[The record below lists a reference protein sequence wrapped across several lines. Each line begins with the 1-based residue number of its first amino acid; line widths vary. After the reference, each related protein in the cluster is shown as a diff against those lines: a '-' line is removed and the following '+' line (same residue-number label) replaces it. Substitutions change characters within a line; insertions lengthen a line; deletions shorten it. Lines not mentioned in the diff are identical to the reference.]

1 MSDQNTITLS
11 PQQQQ
16 ILDRLK
22 AFVKQD
28 ERRVFILKG
37 YAGTGKTTLM
47 RFFIEELEKVQKNFR
62 LLSTTGRAAKILSN
76 YTGHAATTIHG
87 MVYKFKDFNKDVTD
101 IKAEIT
107 SVEDSGQLFL
117 VFEATTLPTENRT
130 GTVYIVDEASM
141 ISDIA
146 EEDVTQAQ
154 FGSGRFLSDLLKY
167 DDLKDSKF
175 VFIGDPCQ
183 LPPILGNI
191 SPALSPEYFSS
202 IFHLSA
208 QEGVLTKIL
217 RQENSIIAAGDYLR
231 NLWEAAPIEESV
243 YMGRTTWG
251 PPFQMSIFHDVH
263 VLKNPQE
270 LERLYIDSVRA
281 KGYNDAV
288 FICNS
293 NYKCYD
299 TSSRVR
305 QALGFSG
312 SLQQGELLMVVQNQS
327 TTGLMNGDM
336 VEVINV
342 SPENQRVCKQV
353 LTPERITATLVFREV
368 RVRELFTKREVATL
382 LLETVLEGRMP
393 NLDPGRQSGLFR
405 DFILR
410 MNRMGID
417 NKKDVAEF
425 EQAMRMD
432 PFLNALRC
440 NYGYAVTCHKAQ
452 GGEWNSVFI
461 QMPRNLTAN
470 PVKTKYQWF
479 YTALTRAKE
488 SVYLSKDF
496 FIQ

>member
-1 MSDQNTITLS
+1 MTPNDITLS

-16 ILDRLK
+16 ILDRLM

-28 ERRVFILKG
+28 RQRVFILKG

-47 RFFIEELEKVQKNFR
+47 RFFIEELEKTQKDFR

-76 YTGHAATTIHG
+76 YTGHVASTIHG
-87 MVYKFKDFNKDVTD
+87 MVYKFKDFNKDISD
-101 IKAEIT
+101 IEAEIT
-107 SVEDSGQLFL
+107 SVDDSGQLYL
-117 VFEATTLPTENRT
+117 VFEATTLPKENRK
-130 GTVYIVDEASM
+130 GTVYIVDESSM

-146 EEDVTQAQ
+146 EVDVTQAQ
-154 FGSGRFLSDLLKY
+154 FGSGRLLTDLLQY

-202 IFHLSA
+202 MFHLSA
-208 QEGVLTKIL
+208 QEGVLTEIL
-217 RQENSIIAAGDYLR
+217 RQDNSIIAAGDYLR
-231 NLWEAAPIEESV
+231 NLWEGAPVEESV
-243 YMGRTTWG
+243 YVGRTTWG
-251 PPFQMSIFHDVH
+251 PPFRMSRFDDVY
-263 VLKNPQE
+263 VLSNLQE
-270 LERLYIDSVRA
+270 LERLYIDSVRE
-281 KGYNDAV
+281 KGYNEAV

-299 TSSRVR
+299 TSSKVR

-336 VEVINV
+336 VEVLHV
-342 SPENQRVCKQV
+342 SPENQRVYKQIV
-353 LTPERITATLVFREV
+353 TPERITTTLVFREV
-368 RVRELFTKREVATL
+368 EVRELFTKRKVSTL
-382 LLETVLEGRMP
+382 MLETVLEGRMP

-405 DFILR
+405 DFIIR
-410 MNRMGID
+410 MKRKGID
-417 NKKDVAEF
+417 NRKDVMEF
-425 EQAMRMD
+425 EQAMRVD

-440 NYGYAVTCHKAQ
+440 NYGYAITCHKAQ
-452 GGEWNSVFI
+452 GGEWNTVFI

-470 PVKTKYQWF
+470 PVKSKYQWF

-488 SVYLSKDF
+488 SVYVSKDF